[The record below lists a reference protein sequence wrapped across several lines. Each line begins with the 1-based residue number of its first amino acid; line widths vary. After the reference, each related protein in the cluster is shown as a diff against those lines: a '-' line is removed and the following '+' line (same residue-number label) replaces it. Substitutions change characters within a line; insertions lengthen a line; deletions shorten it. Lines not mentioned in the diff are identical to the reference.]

1 MDIGNNGNPER
12 RLTDGSGA
20 PQIPFSKG
28 CQITRLWGLVL
39 IGLTA
44 LPDVGIFGRAPKRE
58 RAHAH
63 RLPRRPV
70 SSSEGSIHRTGPKSS
85 QSTRTSSVAP
95 GGGFRVVV
103 GTNNAMVVGL
113 DRPGGS
119 SRNATLL

>member
-95 GGGFRVVV
+95 GGGF
-103 GTNNAMVVGL
+103 
-113 DRPGGS
+113 GS
-119 SRNATLL
+119 S